1 MVRAE
6 KKSIN
11 NKRNFRGAGR
21 TPCRALG
28 GAQLAAPASRVQ
40 FPPLLP
46 VGFHNTDM
54 AGLQRLRVD
63 YFPKSRTRAKLM
75 NTVSMVVS
83 LVNRV
88 SIPSRLWV
96 GGAFVTEEDDAESC
110 SLTLVL
116 VESVF
121 RRLSE
126 EQREFFDW
134 FRDVPL
140 YEKYRC
146 DNYAIV
152 HDAERP
158 DYESVN
164 GFWLRQFGFHDE
176 TRKQGIPEILLPV
189 VAGG

>member
-1 MVRAE
+1 MSRRGELDYEQSLA
-6 KKSIN
+6 
-11 NKRNFRGAGR
+11 FRGAGGR
-21 TPCRALG
+21 LSGIG
-28 GAQLAAPASRVQ
+28 GAQLAASASRVL

-46 VGFHNTDM
+46 VGFHNTDLG
-54 AGLQRLRVD
+54 GLQRLCVD
-63 YFPKSRTRAKLM
+63 YFPASQTRPKLM

-96 GGAFVTEEDDAESC
+96 AGAFLTEEDNPRSC

-116 VESVF
+116 VESIF
-121 RRLSE
+121 RRLST

-134 FRDVPL
+134 FRDVSL
-140 YEKYRC
+140 FEKYQC
-146 DNYAIV
+146 DNYGIV
-152 HDAERP
+152 LDAERP

-176 TRKQGIPEILLPV
+176 MRKQGIPEILLPV

>member
-1 MVRAE
+1 MSAR
-6 KKSIN
+6 
-11 NKRNFRGAGR
+11 AGR
-21 TPCRALG
+21 VL
-28 GAQLAAPASRVQ
+28 

-46 VGFHNTDM
+46 VGFHNTDI
-54 AGLQRLRVD
+54 AGLQRLCVD
-63 YFPKSRTRAKLM
+63 YFPKSRTRPKLM

-96 GGAFVTEEDDAESC
+96 GGAFLTEEDEPENC
-110 SLTLVL
+110 TLTLVL

-134 FRDVPL
+134 FRDVSL
-140 YEKYRC
+140 HEKYRC
-146 DNYAIV
+146 DNYGIV
-152 HDAERP
+152 LDAERP

-176 TRKQGIPEILLPV
+176 LRKKGIPEILLPV